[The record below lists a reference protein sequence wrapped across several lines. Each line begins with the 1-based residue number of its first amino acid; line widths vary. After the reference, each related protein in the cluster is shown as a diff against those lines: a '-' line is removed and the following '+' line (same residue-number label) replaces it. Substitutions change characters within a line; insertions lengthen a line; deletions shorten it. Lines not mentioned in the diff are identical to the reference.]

1 MQVHWNALFK
11 KYIIVFDII
20 GNSSMSMKVLE
31 VNKLMIS
38 ASELLQ
44 ELNEAVFMDE
54 IRDTLSLIIELI

>member
-1 MQVHWNALFK
+1 
-11 KYIIVFDII
+11 
-20 GNSSMSMKVLE
+20 MSMKVLE